1 MNQIAHRRL
10 INGTLDVPHAL
21 RKFVLTPLLLKMTG
35 NSLTTVEVIRKDV
48 GLNAVSASMTAL
60 IELYENALL

>member
-1 MNQIAHRRL
+1 MYA
-10 INGTLDVPHAL
+10 HAL

-35 NSLTTVEVIRKDV
+35 NSLTTVEVVRKDV